1 MGSILQAEMDVEVQ
15 TDSDNLNLKTNPTST
30 IRDLKELIEKELY
43 IRPERQNIYLL
54 GYKISDDG
62 LLVENMLKY
71 LGTDLPPALTLVL
84 PKAAKYHTFFSERE
98 VFIITG
104 NRRSFQSKVLRKQTK
119 QTMELNSSLVR
130 RTQQFAIAYRIE
142 GDEPGK
148 RIFHATSYRS
158 NFRDGSIEIEFT
170 ENSEDAFHFRVHLV
184 NANGETEDLVGETK
198 VYNEEEVNRNPRTAF

>member
-84 PKAAKYHTFFSERE
+84 PKAGKYHTFFSERE

-119 QTMELNSSLVR
+119 QTMKLNSPLFS
-130 RTQQFAIAYRIE
+130 RTKQFAIAYRIE

-148 RIFHATSYRS
+148 RIFHATSYCT
-158 NFRDGSIEIEFT
+158 NVRDGSIEIEST
-170 ENSEDAFHFRVHLV
+170 ENPEDAFRVHLV
-184 NANGETEDLVGETK
+184 NADGKTEDLVGETK
-198 VYNEEEVNRNPRTAF
+198 VYNEEEVNRNPRTA